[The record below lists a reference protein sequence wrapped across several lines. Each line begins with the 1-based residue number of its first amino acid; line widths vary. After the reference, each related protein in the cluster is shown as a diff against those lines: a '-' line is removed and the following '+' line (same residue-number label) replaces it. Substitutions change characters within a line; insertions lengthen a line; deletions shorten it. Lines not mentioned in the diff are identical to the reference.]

1 MPSLL
6 QPSLRQAELKD
17 LLLCWSRFGTAE
29 KHIPS
34 PLHHPLR
41 HGDERSSGRSWSSD
55 NSPRND
61 QMVPLR
67 TIARVAVAE
76 EIIAGGVLSA
86 ILTTSPRRFSA
97 AIALAKVIGLVV
109 PSTAR

>member
-1 MPSLL
+1 
-6 QPSLRQAELKD
+6 
-17 LLLCWSRFGTAE
+17 
-29 KHIPS
+29 
-34 PLHHPLR
+34 
-41 HGDERSSGRSWSSD
+41 
-55 NSPRND
+55 
-61 QMVPLR
+61 MVPLR